1 MKRIRTP
8 HSPLRILERV
18 KHADKAAKTSNRLAT
33 LSTVFSIA
41 TVLLLIVAYLDKIV
55 WLLHYVQFYLH

>member
-1 MKRIRTP
+1 MKNKERT
-8 HSPLRILERV
+8 EA
-18 KHADKAAKTSNRLAT
+18 KHADKAAKTSNRLAA

-55 WLLHYVQFYLH
+55 WLLRYVQSYLH